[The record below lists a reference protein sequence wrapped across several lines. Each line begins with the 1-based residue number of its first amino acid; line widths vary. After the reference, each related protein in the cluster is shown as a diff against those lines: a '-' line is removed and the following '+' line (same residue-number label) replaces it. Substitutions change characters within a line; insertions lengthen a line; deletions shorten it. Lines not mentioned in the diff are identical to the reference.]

1 MNPRRAVLLDGERP
15 GESLLESSRGAL
27 EAGLVERGW
36 VVRAFRLREM
46 TVASC
51 TGCFGCWIK
60 TPGECVQADDA
71 REIARAVI
79 GAPLLAILTPVTFG
93 GYSSTAKRAIERLM
107 PLLSPLFETIGG
119 EVHHR
124 RRYPR
129 FPDLLAVGVQA
140 RPDPEAADLFQTL
153 VARNAINVHS
163 RLHRALLV
171 PAGAPADAVLDRLAP
186 HLDALEGRP

>member
-1 MNPRRAVLLDGERP
+1 MNPRHAVLLDGERP
-15 GESLLESSRGAL
+15 GESLLESARGAL
-27 EAGLVERGW
+27 ESGLAARGW
-36 VVRAFRLREM
+36 VVRAFRLREIA
-46 TVASC
+46 VASC

-79 GAPLLAILTPVTFG
+79 GARLLAVLTPVTFG

-129 FPDLLAVGVQA
+129 FPDLLAVGVQD
-140 RPDPEAADLFQTL
+140 RSDPEAADLFRAL

-163 RLHRALLV
+163 RVHRVFLV
-171 PAGAPADAVLDRLAP
+171 PAGAGTDAVRAELNL
-186 HLDALEGRP
+186 HLDALEERP